1 MKVLVTGAAGF
12 IGYHVARRLAET
24 KRCEVLGIDN
34 LNDYYSVDLK
44 RARLAELEQ
53 FEEFRF
59 LKTDFADPAAF
70 AGIYGHF
77 KPEYVIHLGAQA
89 GVRYS
94 TENPAAYARS
104 NVDGFLNVLE
114 ACRRAPPK
122 HLVFA
127 SSSSVYGAGATVPFS
142 EDDNTDQ
149 PISFYGAT
157 KKSNELMAHSYAH
170 LFGLAITGL
179 RFFTVYGPWGRPE
192 MAPTMFAKSICE
204 GTPIKLFNHGQNR
217 RDFTYVD
224 DIVDGVVKV
233 LLYPPA
239 GYSPRERA
247 VSAAALVAGV
257 GGGAATQAQEAG
269 GLFRIFNI
277 GHNRPVEVVLFVR
290 MLEELLGKKAVVEL
304 APPQPGDMIETCANI
319 DRLRDAIGFEP
330 KVTLEEGLGRFV
342 AWFRRYYYKE

>member
-24 KRCEVLGIDN
+24 KRCEVTGTDN
-34 LNDYYSVDLK
+34 LNEYYSVELK
-44 RARLAELEQ
+44 RARLAELEAR
-53 FEEFRF
+53 EEFRF
-59 LKTDFADPAAF
+59 LKIDLADAAAF
-70 AGIYGHF
+70 SGLFAQL
-77 KPEYVIHLGAQA
+77 KPDYVIHLGAQA

-94 TENPAAYARS
+94 AENPAAYARS
-104 NVDGFLNVLE
+104 NLDGFLNVLE

-142 EDDNTDQ
+142 EDANTDQ

-170 LFGLAITGL
+170 LHGLMITGL
-179 RFFTVYGPWGRPE
+179 RFFTVYGPWGRPD
-192 MAPTMFAKSICE
+192 MAPTMFAKAICE
-204 GTPIKLFNHGQNR
+204 QTPIKLFNQGRNR

-239 GYSPRERA
+239 QPP
-247 VSAAALVAGV
+247 VPP
-257 GGGAATQAQEAG
+257 
-269 GLFRIFNI
+269 FRIFNI

-319 DRLRDAIGFEP
+319 DRLRNAIGFSP
-330 KVTLEEGLGRFV
+330 KVSLEEGLRRFV
-342 AWFRRYYYKE
+342 EWFRRYYKC

>member
-24 KRCEVLGIDN
+24 KRCDVLGIDN
-34 LNDYYSVDLK
+34 LNDYYSVELK
-44 RARLAELEQ
+44 RARLAELEKLDD
-53 FEEFRF
+53 FRF
-59 LKTDFADPAAF
+59 VKTDLADGTAF
-70 AGIYGHF
+70 SGIYAHF
-77 KPEYVIHLGAQA
+77 KPNYVVHLGAQA

-94 TENPAAYARS
+94 AENPATYVQS
-104 NVDGFLNVLE
+104 NITGFLNVLE

-127 SSSSVYGAGATVPFS
+127 SSSSVYGAGATVPFHEGS
-142 EDDNTDQ
+142 NTDH

-170 LFGLAITGL
+170 LYGLTITGL

-192 MAPTMFAKSICE
+192 MAPTIFAKAITK
-204 GTPIKLFNHGQNR
+204 GTPIKLFNEGHNR

-233 LLYPPA
+233 LLYPP
-239 GYSPRERA
+239 PA
-247 VSAAALVAGV
+247 VSLSNPPQLSAPPAVSRS
-257 GGGAATQAQEAG
+257 TPP
-269 GLFRIFNI
+269 FRIFNI
-277 GHNRPVEVVLFVR
+277 GHNRPVEVVLFVQ
-290 MLEELLGKKAVVEL
+290 MMEKLLGKKAVVEL

-319 DRLRDAIGFEP
+319 DLLRDAIGFAP
-330 KVTLEEGLGRFV
+330 KVSLEEGLRRFV
-342 AWFRRYYYKE
+342 DWYRVYYAS